1 MVKSSGHPGK
11 YDLYLINVK
20 VVQLT
25 GFYIISIL
33 ALNEL
38 ISKVF
43 FGYTILET
51 KPREIESL
59 KQKEVF
65 LKFRL
70 NKYW

>member
-38 ISKVF
+38 VSKVF

-51 KPREIESL
+51 KPG
-59 KQKEVF
+59 K
-65 LKFRL
+65 
-70 NKYW
+70 